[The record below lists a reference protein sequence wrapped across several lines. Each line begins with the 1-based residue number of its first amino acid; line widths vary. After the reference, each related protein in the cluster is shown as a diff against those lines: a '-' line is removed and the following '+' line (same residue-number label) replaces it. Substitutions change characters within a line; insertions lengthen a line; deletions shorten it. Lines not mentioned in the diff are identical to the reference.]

1 MLQSVQ
7 IVVVAINIT
16 YIHIDLVV
24 LSVQI
29 NMLYIVCRIFN
40 TFPYRRPETP
50 EFLESVIIGS
60 NTSLNFTFCF

>member
-16 YIHIDLVV
+16 YIHKSLIV

-29 NMLYIVCRIFN
+29 NMLYIGCRVFN

-50 EFLESVIIGS
+50 EFFELVIIGS
-60 NTSLNFTFCF
+60 NTSLNFTF